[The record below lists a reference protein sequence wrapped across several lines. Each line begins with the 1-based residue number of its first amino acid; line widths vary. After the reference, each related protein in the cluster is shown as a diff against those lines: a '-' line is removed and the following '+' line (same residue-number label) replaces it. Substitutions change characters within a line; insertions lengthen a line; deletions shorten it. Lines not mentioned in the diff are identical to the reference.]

1 MGDIRGI
8 PTPICP
14 YCESTLINITASFN
28 PENYEI
34 EMYLL
39 DNASC
44 ADCGALLTAPP
55 LSICLPRELRES
67 G

>member
-8 PTPICP
+8 PTPVCP
-14 YCESTLINITASFN
+14 YCEGTVINITASFN

-44 ADCGALLTAPP
+44 AGCGALLTAPTP
-55 LSICLPRELRES
+55 VDLFL
-67 G
+67 